1 MRFPQRHGRAMFSL
15 YFTPLLLVLIGWLL
29 VKQPVLFQASA
40 QQSSKSIWQPLDRT
54 AAATEVLRYQKLN
67 AAPEQQTVE
76 LKLDDNSTDSGLL
89 QDGLAILQRLTPT
102 SYPAT
107 LQKIRVQFARFQNQP
122 DPTGQA
128 ISLLIY
134 TDPSGSGQIPVNAQ
148 LMRVNANVPGVS
160 LSSFFE
166 FTINNGPTLAS
177 GDFYVG
183 YQVATPHQGVGFAF
197 DTNNPDPQ
205 AQGRT
210 FGSLDNGVNFVML
223 PPPTGGQSSIAMIR
237 AVVNLPNVQAG
248 PLVEVS
254 PASLDFGAIGVGTT
268 ADRTLTI
275 RNTGTAPL
283 NVSNLTSSNP
293 AFTLLPPS
301 PPFTIAAG
309 GQQLVGVRFTASAAG
324 TQSGTLTL
332 TSNDTLRPT
341 LTVPVIGTGGQVGGT
356 TVALTSGV
364 AQTGAIAASQSGACS
379 LGGTQYT
386 IQVPSGAAALQLN
399 LTGNQDVD
407 LYVRHNSAV
416 VIQAGAIVAD
426 FRAQS
431 LSNTELV
438 TITPVTIP
446 ALQAGTYYIGVGNCS
461 TAAVSFT
468 VTATVSTSTAG
479 QITEELAVYDCS
491 GESGVFGN
499 GFFFFN
505 RLTPSR
511 YPSRLQRIRIFFA
524 AFQGQ
529 PDPAGA
535 TIRLLAFNELS
546 NNPPPTSPSFLV
558 DRNATL
564 PNVANAR
571 FIDFDI
577 PDSPTITEGDWYI
590 GFQSPNPYA
599 GVICVV
605 DVSSTSQ
612 GRTIARGPSTA
623 VWQNVAANAMIR
635 GVTLSGTQPTCNY
648 AIAPTSQ
655 SFNASGGTGS
665 VNVTVANG
673 CNWTAVSN
681 AAFITINSG
690 ATGSGNG
697 TVNFTVAANNTTTQR
712 TGTVTIAGQT
722 FTVTQAGLQCTYT
735 IAPTSQNFTANGGSG
750 NVNVTA
756 LNGCAWTATSNVA
769 FITINSGAAGNGN
782 GTVNFSVAAN
792 SNTSAR
798 TGTLT
803 VAGQTFTVSQDALAC
818 SYTIAPTSQAI
829 DASGG
834 NGSVD
839 VTAANGC
846 AWTATSNA
854 AFITINNGA
863 AGNGNGSVS
872 YAVAT
877 NPTATQRTGTLTVAG
892 QTFTVTQAG
901 QACTYTIAPTNQSF
915 AVVGGTGNVNVTALA
930 GCNWTASSN
939 AAFITINSGATGNGN
954 AAVAFTVAANTA
966 ATPRTGTLTIAGQTF
981 TVTQAEQCAYTIAPI
996 NQSFEVSG
1004 GNGTVNVTTTSACAW
1019 TATSNAAFITIN
1031 SGANGT
1037 GNGAV
1042 NFTVA
1047 ANSTTTARTGT
1058 LTVAGQTF
1066 TVTQAGIVCNYAIA
1080 PTSQNITATANTG
1093 SVNVTVNT
1101 GCTWTASSNAQWLTI
1116 NSGASGNGN
1125 GTVSY
1130 AAAANPSVTAR
1141 TGTLTLARL
1150 TFTVTQNGA
1159 VTDRLVRVAPVTG
1172 AGGSTVRI
1180 PIELIAQGDER
1191 ALAFSLNYDPNVL
1204 RNPQATVGS
1213 DATVGNVVAS
1223 QVSQGQLG
1231 LQLALPAGQSF
1242 NAGTRQAIVVTFNIV
1257 AVSTGQSTLSFGDQ
1271 PVPRSV
1277 SNNIGVLL
1285 PSNYASGVLTIVN
1298 PVASVNAASFS
1309 ATVLA
1314 PESIIAAFGTNLA
1327 TRTESA
1333 AVQPLPTTLAGTTV
1347 KIRDSGGVERSA
1359 QLFFVAPGQ
1368 VNYLMPA
1375 GLANGVGTVT
1385 VTSGDGTL
1393 SLGTVNIA
1401 AAAPGLFTANA
1412 SGQGLAVGVV
1422 LRVRAD
1428 SSQVYETL
1436 VTFDNAQQRFVAV
1449 PIDVSNANDQVFV
1462 LFFGTGLRG
1471 AARLSDV
1478 NVQVGGTN
1486 SEVGFAGPQG
1496 DLAGLDQ
1503 LNVRL
1508 SRTLMGRG
1516 EVDVVLN
1523 VAGRSANVVKINIR

>member
-1 MRFPQRHGRAMFSL
+1 MMRSPQRRVCALSTQILALFLCALVAFLLTNGPLSFRA
-15 YFTPLLLVLIGWLL
+15 
-29 VKQPVLFQASA
+29 AA
-40 QQSSKSIWQPLDRT
+40 QQSGKPTWHPLDRT

-76 LKLDDNSTDSGLL
+76 LRLDDGVTESGLL
-89 QDGLAILQRLTPT
+89 QDGLAIAQRLTPP

-122 DPTGQA
+122 DPTGQP
-128 ISLLIY
+128 ITLLIY
-134 TDPSGSGQIPVNAQ
+134 ADPSGSGQIPANAP
-148 LMRVNANVPGVS
+148 LTRVNVTVPGIS
-160 LSSFFE
+160 LTSFFE

-183 YQVATPHQGVGFAF
+183 YQTASPHQGVGVTF

-210 FGSLDNGVNFVML
+210 FGSLDNGATFVAL
-223 PPPTGGQSSIAMIR
+223 PPPSGLQSSIAMIR
-237 AVVNLPNVQAG
+237 AVVSLPNAPAG
-248 PLVEVS
+248 PLVEVQPS
-254 PASLDFGAIGVGTT
+254 ALDFGALGVGAT

-275 RNTGTAPL
+275 RNTGTGPL
-283 NVSNLTSSNP
+283 SVSNLTSSNP
-293 AFTLLPPS
+293 AFTVLPPS

-309 GQQLVGVRFTASAAG
+309 SQQLVGVRFTASAAG
-324 TQSGTLTL
+324 TQTGALTL
-332 TSNDTLRPT
+332 TSNDSLRPS
-341 LTVPVIGTGGQVGGT
+341 LTVPLTATAGQAGGT

-364 AQTGAIAASQSGACS
+364 AQTGAISAAQSGSCS
-379 LGGTQYT
+379 LGATQYT
-386 IQVPSGAAALQLN
+386 IQVPTGATALQIN

-407 LYVRHNSAV
+407 LYVRYNSAV
-416 VIQAGAIVAD
+416 AIQAGSILAD

-461 TAAVSFT
+461 TAAVNFS
-468 VTATVSTSTAG
+468 VTATVSTGTAG
-479 QITEELAVYDCS
+479 QITEELAVDDGS

-524 AFQGQ
+524 AFSGQ

-535 TIRLLAFNELS
+535 TIRLLAFNALS
-546 NNPPPTSPSFLV
+546 NNPPPTTPSFLV

-599 GVICVV
+599 GVIAVV
-605 DVSSTSQ
+605 DISSTSQ

-623 VWQNVAANAMIR
+623 AWQSVAANAMIR
-635 GVTLSGTQPTCNY
+635 GVTLSGTQPVCNY

-655 SFNASGGTGS
+655 SFSASGGTGS

-690 ATGSGNG
+690 ASGSGNG
-697 TVNFTVAANNTTTQR
+697 AVNYTVAANATTAPR

-722 FTVTQAGLQCTYT
+722 FTVTQAGLPCSYA
-735 IAPTSQNFTANGGSG
+735 IAPTTQTFGASGGNGG
-750 NVNVTA
+750 VNVTT
-756 LNGCAWTATSNVA
+756 LNGCEWTAISNAA
-769 FITINSGAAGNGN
+769 FVTINSGAAGNGN
-782 GTVNFSVAAN
+782 GTVNFTVAAN
-792 SNTSAR
+792 PNTTAR

-803 VAGQTFTVSQDALAC
+803 VAGQTFTVMQDALAC
-818 SYTIAPTSQAI
+818 SYLLAPTSQT
-829 DASGG
+829 
-834 NGSVD
+834 VE
-839 VTAANGC
+839 ANG
-846 AWTATSNA
+846 
-854 AFITINNGA
+854 
-863 AGNGNGSVS
+863 
-872 YAVAT
+872 
-877 NPTATQRTGTLTVAG
+877 GT
-892 QTFTVTQAG
+892 
-901 QACTYTIAPTNQSF
+901 
-915 AVVGGTGNVNVTALA
+915 
-930 GCNWTASSN
+930 
-939 AAFITINSGATGNGN
+939 
-954 AAVAFTVAANTA
+954 
-966 ATPRTGTLTIAGQTF
+966 
-981 TVTQAEQCAYTIAPI
+981 
-996 NQSFEVSG
+996 
-1004 GNGTVNVTTTSACAW
+1004 GTVNVTTPNGCAW

-1031 SGANGT
+1031 SGAAGNGNGAVGFAVAANPT
-1037 GNGAV
+1037 AMQRTGTLTIAGQTFTVTQSGQPCTYTITPTTQTLDASGGTGNVNVAALTGCTWTAVSNAAFITINSGANGSGNGAV

-1066 TVTQAGIVCNYAIA
+1066 TVTQAGIVCNYAIT
-1080 PTSQNITATANTG
+1080 PTSQTISASANTG
-1093 SVNVTVNT
+1093 SVNVAVNT
-1101 GCTWTASSNAQWLTI
+1101 GCAWTTSSNAAWLSIT
-1116 NSGASGNGN
+1116 SGASGNGN
-1125 GTVSY
+1125 GTVNY

-1141 TGTLTLARL
+1141 TGTLTLAGL

-1159 VTDRLVRVAPVTG
+1159 VTDRLVRVASVTG
-1172 AGGSTVRI
+1172 AAGSTVGI
-1180 PIELIAQGDER
+1180 PLELVSQGDER
-1191 ALAFSLNYDPNVL
+1191 TLSLSLNYDANAL
-1204 RNPQATVGS
+1204 STPQVAAGS
-1213 DATVGNVVAS
+1213 DAAGATVSAS
-1223 QVSQGQLG
+1223 QVNPGQLG
-1231 LQLALPAGQSF
+1231 IQLSLPAGQRF
-1242 NAGTRQAIVVTFNIV
+1242 NAGTRQAIVVTFNLAAAAAI
-1257 AVSTGQSTLSFGDQ
+1257 GQSTLSLGDQ
-1271 PVPRSV
+1271 PVPRA
-1277 SNNIGVLL
+1277 VLDPLGNAL
-1285 PSNYASGVLTIVN
+1285 PANYASGVLTIVN

-1314 PESIIAAFGTNLA
+1314 PESIIAAFGTRLA

-1333 AVQPLPTTLAGTTV
+1333 AVQPLPTMLAGTTV
-1347 KIRDSGGVERSA
+1347 KIRDSAGVERAA
-1359 QLFFVAPGQ
+1359 QLFFVAAGQ
-1368 VNYLMPA
+1368 VNYLLPA
-1375 GLANGVGTVT
+1375 GLANGSATVT
-1385 VTSGDGTL
+1385 VTSGDGTV
-1393 SLGTVNIA
+1393 SLGTINVA
-1401 AAAPGLFTANA
+1401 AVAPGLFSANA

-1428 SSQVYETL
+1428 GSQVFESL
-1436 VTFDNAQQRFVAV
+1436 VTFDNAQQRFVGV
-1449 PIDVSNANDQVFV
+1449 PIDLSNATEQVFV

-1478 NVQVGGTN
+1478 NVQIGGTT

-1508 SRTLMGRG
+1508 PRTLTGRG
-1516 EVDVVLN
+1516 EVDVALT
-1523 VAGRSANVVKINIR
+1523 VAGRNANVVRITVK